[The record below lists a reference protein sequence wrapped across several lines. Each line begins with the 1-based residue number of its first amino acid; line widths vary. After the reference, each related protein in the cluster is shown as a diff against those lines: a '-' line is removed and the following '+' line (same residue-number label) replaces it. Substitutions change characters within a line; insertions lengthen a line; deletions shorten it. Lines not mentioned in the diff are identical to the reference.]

1 MQWQKLAA
9 PLGLSSTDVRQL
21 ASSRVFFIFQYP
33 HAPVTALL
41 QSLYQQEPTPPTT
54 LLFAADQGY
63 HYQSAQQFLQA
74 KMSLCVKEDSVD
86 SPAIRLL
93 QLPFIKQQYFDQ
105 LLRSTDLNFVRG
117 EDSWMQALWAQLPFI
132 WQPYPQ
138 SECTHLIKL
147 RAWLQRLDLPF
158 AAQKLFWQWNSNVPQ
173 RVYTHNLDIT
183 ALAPAPLRRWQQSI
197 RHEVHKLS
205 MQDSLSARLIQFCTQ
220 KLNSR

>member
-1 MQWQKLAA
+1 
-9 PLGLSSTDVRQL
+9 
-21 ASSRVFFIFQYP
+21 
-33 HAPVTALL
+33 
-41 QSLYQQEPTPPTT
+41 SLYQQEPTPPTT
-54 LLFAADQGY
+54 LLFAADQDY

-86 SPAIRLL
+86 SPTIRLL

-105 LLRSTDLNFVRG
+105 LLWSTDLNFVRG

-138 SECTHLIKL
+138 TERTHLIKL
-147 RAWLQRLDLPF
+147 RAWLQRLGLPH
-158 AAQKLFWQWNSNVPQ
+158 AVQKLIGQWNQANPDNPSTPGNQ
-173 RVYTHNLDIT
+173 YLDDTGDLDIT
-183 ALAPAPLRRWQQSI
+183 ALEPILLQRWQQNI

-205 MQDSLSARLIQFCTQ
+205 MQDSLSARLIQFCKQ